1 MRRANG
7 RYPEYHT
14 SADNLDFVKPASL
27 ARSLEVVHSV
37 IEVLESNRGYLNTAP
52 YCEPQLGKRGLYRT
66 IGGTVT
72 GRSAEMAL
80 LWVLNLSDGAHTL
93 LQVAERAGLPF
104 STIKV
109 AADALAAQGLLRP
122 AGESAES
129 IA

>member
-1 MRRANG
+1 M
-7 RYPEYHT
+7 
-14 SADNLDFVKPASL
+14 KPASL

-37 IEVLESNRGYLNTAP
+37 IGVLESNRRYLNATP

-72 GRSAEMAL
+72 GLSAEMAL
-80 LWVLNLSDGAHTL
+80 LWVLNLSDGTHTL

-104 STIKV
+104 STIKL

-122 AGESAES
+122 AETSPGT
-129 IA
+129 